1 MGATPSAG
9 RRLGW
14 KAGLSAGA
22 ALLIV
27 GITALA
33 RHRAGPPARCAPGM
47 VALGPRC
54 CGEGQRLDDAGRCA
68 GAPSRC
74 GAGLSATPA
83 GCVAPGATVRV
94 AAGTLRL
101 GPSDWEAQ
109 GVVEAREVFV
119 QAFSL
124 DAFEVTEQRY
134 AACVAAGACAALP
147 LRGEPGVPVTGVT
160 LEESARYCA
169 FAGGSL
175 PSRNQLAFA
184 AAGPSSRRYP
194 WGDTGAV
201 CRRVAFGLRAGPC
214 GWGATGAELAGS
226 RPDGAAVH
234 AGGRVFDL
242 AGNVAEWAAPDRSDD
257 GMSGTHGG
265 SWADEAASALRTWN
279 RRLVPVSTRSPDLGF
294 RCAYP
299 P

>member
-1 MGATPSAG
+1 MA
-9 RRLGW
+9 GW
-14 KAGLSAGA
+14 KAGLAAGA

-33 RHRAGPPARCAPGM
+33 HHRAGPPARCAPGM
-47 VALGPRC
+47 VAIGPRC
-54 CGEGQRLDDAGRCA
+54 CGEGQRLEAGRCA
-68 GAPSRC
+68 GAPGRC
-74 GAGLSATPA
+74 GAGLAPTPA
-83 GCVAPGATVRV
+83 GCVAPSATVRIS
-94 AAGTLRL
+94 AGTLRL

-119 QAFSL
+119 SAFAL

-134 AACVAAGACAALP
+134 AVCVAAGACASLA
-147 LRGEPGVPVTGVT
+147 LRGEPGLPVTGIT

-169 FAGGSL
+169 FAGGAL
-175 PSRNQLAFA
+175 PSRDQLAFS

-214 GWGATGAELAGS
+214 GWGATGPELAGS
-226 RPDGAAVH
+226 RPDGAALH

-242 AGNVAEWAAPDRSDD
+242 AGNVAEWAAPDRPED
-257 GMSGTHGG
+257 GFSGAHGG
-265 SWADEAASALRTWN
+265 SWADEAAAALRTWN
-279 RRLVPVSTRSPDLGF
+279 RQLVPVLTRSPALGF
-294 RCAYP
+294 RCVYP

>member
-1 MGATPSAG
+1 MGAAPSAG
-9 RRLGW
+9 WTPGW

-22 ALLIV
+22 ALLIA
-27 GITALA
+27 GITVLA

-54 CGEGQRLDDAGRCA
+54 CGEGQRLEAGRCA

-74 GAGLSATPA
+74 GAGLAPTPA
-83 GCVAPGATVRV
+83 GCVAPSATVRIP
-94 AAGTLRL
+94 AGTLRL

-109 GVVEAREVFV
+109 GIVEAREVFV
-119 QAFSL
+119 PAFSL
-124 DAFEVTEQRY
+124 DALEVTEQRY
-134 AACVAAGACAALP
+134 AACVAAGACAPLP
-147 LRGEPGVPVTGVT
+147 LRGEPGVPVTGIT

-175 PSRNQLAFA
+175 PSRDQLTFA

-214 GWGATGAELAGS
+214 GWGATGPELAGS

-234 AGGRVFDL
+234 ADGRVLDL
-242 AGNVAEWAAPDRSDD
+242 AGNVAEWAAPDRPED
-257 GMSGTHGG
+257 GLSGTHGG
-265 SWADEAASALRTWN
+265 SWADEAAAALRTWN
-279 RRLVPVSTRSPDLGF
+279 RRLVPVLTRSPDLGF
-294 RCAYP
+294 RCVYP